1 MDKKYFME
9 FLMSEENKRIVEI
22 DGVKLEIDLR
32 TAKVVDRY
40 RIGDPVRVLHPG
52 TGYGTGIKPG
62 VIIGFCEFDKN
73 PAIEILELDAEYSGP
88 TFKLVTIVSGQD
100 NQVQIAPH
108 DRYSGLFSQT
118 DIVTRFDREIQKKEL
133 ELADLKLKKDYFISD
148 FMKAFQQIGVPIN
161 E

>member
-1 MDKKYFME
+1 ME
-9 FLMSEENKRIVEI
+9 SFMSEENKRIVEI
-22 DGVKLEIDLR
+22 DGVKLEVDLR

-73 PAIEILELDAEYSGP
+73 PAIEILELDSEYSGA
-88 TFKLVTIVSGQD
+88 TFKLITIVSGQD
-100 NQVQIAPH
+100 NPVQIAPY

-133 ELADLKLKKDYFISD
+133 ELADLKLKKEYFISD